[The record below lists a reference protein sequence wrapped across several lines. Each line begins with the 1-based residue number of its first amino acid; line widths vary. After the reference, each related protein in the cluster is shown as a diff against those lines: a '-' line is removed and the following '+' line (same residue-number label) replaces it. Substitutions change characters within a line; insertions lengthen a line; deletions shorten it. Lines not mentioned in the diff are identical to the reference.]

1 MDGTYPP
8 LNTLKPVA
16 EGVWLVD
23 GPVIQF
29 GPRFLKMPFPTR
41 MTIVRLSDGSLFV
54 HSPTPLTDAL
64 KKEVDAIG
72 TPRFIISPTRIH
84 YWWIPEWKTAFPDA
98 DVYLAPRVL
107 EEARGRIDFPTK
119 PLVPEDAGQ
128 GDASYPWSTEL
139 DTLSIAG
146 SYLTEVEFFHRPSRT
161 LVLADLIESF
171 EPQNLS
177 SWRFRLLVRIGGV
190 RAPGA
195 MPRDMR
201 LTFKKPGLRRAVE
214 AMIAWNP
221 ERVIIAHG
229 RWFPEQGAR
238 ELARAFHWLLAT
250 PSA

>member
-23 GPVIQF
+23 GPIIQF

-41 MTIVRLSDGSLFV
+41 MTIIRLSDGSLFV

-64 KKEVDAIG
+64 KKEVEAIG
-72 TPRFIISPTRIH
+72 TPRFIVSPTRIH
-84 YWWIPEWKTAFPDA
+84 YWWIPEWSAAYPDA
-98 DVYLAPRVL
+98 QVYLAPRVR
-107 EEARGRIDFPTK
+107 EQAKDRIVFPTL
-119 PLVPEDAGQ
+119 PLGEADDA
-128 GDASYPWSTEL
+128 AYPWSDEL
-139 DTLSIAG
+139 DTLAVRG
-146 SYLTEVEFFHRPSRT
+146 SYLTEVEFFHRPSKT
-161 LVLADLIESF
+161 LILADLIESF
-171 EPQNLS
+171 EPQKLA
-177 SWRFRLLVRIGGV
+177 SWRFRLLSRLGGV

-201 LTFKKPGLRRAVE
+201 LTFRKQDLRTAVE

-229 RWFPEQGAR
+229 RWFPEQGAH
-238 ELARAFHWLLAT
+238 ELARAFDWLLTAT
-250 PSA
+250 R